1 MSNPVSAVA
10 GPVVSLGFGV
20 ARVPV
25 GLLARLTGNGDNPE
39 WGPTLAVDSVE
50 AGVRQVLGSL
60 LGDPGL
66 AHQGEVQDARV
77 DQRSQAAERDAA
89 ADARRDVADE
99 RLSDRR
105 ERDEQARERIRE
117 QEQEQGRRL
126 EQEKEQRQQQAKK
139 KEEQRKEQAAK
150 GEQRAQEVADEH
162 AHEARRTRVEAESE
176 AVEAEREAAE
186 RSQEA
191 LELAEAA
198 DAARRRR

>member
-25 GLLARLTGNGDNPE
+25 GLLARLTGNGGNPE

-66 AHQGEVQDARV
+66 AGQGEVQDARV
-77 DQRSQAAERDAA
+77 TQRTEAAERDSA
-89 ADARRDVADE
+89 ADARREVADE
-99 RLSDRR
+99 RLSERR
-105 ERDEQARERIRE
+105 ENEQQARERIRE
-117 QEQEQGRRL
+117 QEKQQKDQL
-126 EQEKEQRQQQAKK
+126 EQQRKRREQEAEQREQ
-139 KEEQRKEQAAK
+139 QRKEQAEKAEARAK
-150 GEQRAQEVADEH
+150 EVADEH
-162 AHEARRTRVEAESE
+162 EHEAHRTRVEAESE
-176 AVEAEREAAE
+176 AVAAEREAAE

-191 LELAEAA
+191 LELAEAK
-198 DAARRRR
+198 DAARKRR

>member
-25 GLLARLTGNGDNPE
+25 GLLARLTGNGGNPE

-66 AHQGEVQDARV
+66 AGQGEVQDARV
-77 DQRSQAAERDAA
+77 TQRTEAAERESA
-89 ADARRDVADE
+89 ADARREVADE
-99 RLSDRR
+99 RLSERR
-105 ERDEQARERIRE
+105 ENDQQARQRIRE
-117 QEQEQGRRL
+117 QEKQQKDQL
-126 EQEKEQRQQQAKK
+126 EQQRKRREQEAEQREQ
-139 KEEQRKEQAAK
+139 QRKEQAEKAEARAK
-150 GEQRAQEVADEH
+150 EVADEH
-162 AHEARRTRVEAESE
+162 EHEAHRTRVEAESE
-176 AVEAEREAAE
+176 AVAAEREAAE

-191 LELAEAA
+191 LELAEAK
-198 DAARRRR
+198 DAARKRR

>member
-66 AHQGEVQDARV
+66 AGQGEVQDARV
-77 DQRSQAAERDAA
+77 TQRTEAAERDAA
-89 ADARRDVADE
+89 ADARREVADQ
-99 RLSDRR
+99 RLGERR
-105 ERDEQARERIRE
+105 ESDQQARQRIRE
-117 QEQEQGRRL
+117 QEKQQRDRL
-126 EQEKEQRQQQAKK
+126 EAQRKHREQEAEQREK
-139 KEEQRKEQAAK
+139 QRKEQAQKA
-150 GEQRAQEVADEH
+150 EARAQEVADQH
-162 AHEARRTRVEAESE
+162 AHEAHRTRVEAESE
-176 AVEAEREAAE
+176 AVAAEREAAE

-191 LELAEAA
+191 LELAEAK
-198 DAARRRR
+198 DAARRAR

>member
-66 AHQGEVQDARV
+66 AGQGEVQDARV
-77 DQRSQAAERDAA
+77 AQRTEAAERDSA
-89 ADARRDVADE
+89 ADARREVADE
-99 RLSDRR
+99 RLTERQQSD
-105 ERDEQARERIRE
+105 QQSRERIRE
-117 QEQEQGRRL
+117 QE
-126 EQEKEQRQQQAKK
+126 KEQRDQLEQQRKRREQEA
-139 KEEQRKEQAAK
+139 EQREQQRKEQAERDKAK
-150 GEQRAQEVADEH
+150 ADEKIEE
-162 AHEARRTRVEAESE
+162 HEKQARKTRVSAESE
-176 AVEAEREAAE
+176 AVAAEREAAE
-186 RSQEA
+186 A
-191 LELAEAA
+191 AWLEHAETLE
-198 DAARRRR
+198 

>member
-25 GLLARLTGNGDNPE
+25 GLLARLTGNAGNPE

-60 LGDPGL
+60 LGDPEL
-66 AHQGEVQDARV
+66 ARHGEVQDARV
-77 DQRSQAAERDAA
+77 DQRSEAAEREAA
-89 ADARRDVADE
+89 ADARRDVADQ
-99 RLSDRR
+99 RLQDRR
-105 ERDEQARERIRE
+105 ERDQQARQQVRE
-117 QEQEQGRRL
+117 QEQDRKQRL
-126 EQEKEQRQQQAKK
+126 EKERKQR
-139 KEEQRKEQAAK
+139 EQAAQ
-150 GEQRAQEVADEH
+150 QRERTRKEEAAKDERRAKETADEH

-176 AVEAEREAAE
+176 AVAAEREAAE

-198 DAARRRR
+198 DAAKRRR

>member
-25 GLLARLTGNGDNPE
+25 GLLARLTGNGGNPE

-66 AHQGEVQDARV
+66 AGQGEVQDARV
-77 DQRSQAAERDAA
+77 SQRTEAAERDSAA
-89 ADARRDVADE
+89 GARREVADE
-99 RLSDRR
+99 RLGERR
-105 ERDEQARERIRE
+105 ERDQQAREQVRE
-117 QEQEQGRRL
+117 QEKKQKDQL
-126 EQEKEQRQQQAKK
+126 EQQRRRREQEAEQREQ
-139 KEEQRKEQAAK
+139 QRKEQAEKA
-150 GEQRAQEVADEH
+150 EARAQEVADRH
-162 AHEARRTRVEAESE
+162 AHEARRTRVEVESE
-176 AVEAEREAAE
+176 AVAAEREAAE

-191 LELAEAA
+191 LELAEAK
-198 DAARRRR
+198 DAAKRGR